1 MKNPKIENVLREWAK
16 DMVSRYDWL
25 TILFEYSEYRRHYWC
40 RTIPSSASTSAM
52 SSALRLPTSRTAST
66 LNTSTMPPLFCDDER
81 LFRLSPNAETI
92 IKPTLNMVAVGE
104 ELVRHLEL

>member
-1 MKNPKIENVLREWAK
+1 
-16 DMVSRYDWL
+16 MVSYYPIERIDQCDEFCL
-25 TILFEYSEYRRHYWC
+25 EASDFEDSINLEYLDD
-40 RTIPSSASTSAM
+40 A
-52 SSALRLPTSRTAST
+52 
-66 LNTSTMPPLFCDDER
+66 PLFCDDER